1 MKAALLLA
9 LLLAA
14 GAALRGARADIA
26 QGEDTSVAKLASHDG
41 MLLFNGALRAA
52 VPPNATDPR
61 QSARCPC
68 SDAAPRDTSSGKPP
82 FLVSIDCFGQAL
94 YGNCNASFMQ
104 ARVALEVAQP
114 PLLDLLSRPGWAG
127 TLLVPTDAA
136 FDAALAAHPAVMRDP
151 ALLQQ
156 VLKFHMLPPEP
167 RTQGLWTTPFM
178 ATGAKLWTAYDG
190 PAPLQSTRQPLPAGT
205 TAAGGMTG
213 VRLTAPGGSARVV
226 GPSDV
231 GACKAYLT
239 VVDAV
244 LLPWSPAELAA
255 LASVPP
261 TAGSGAPL
269 GAALSSGGGAAT
281 NATDGAAT
289 DGTSGAQCV
298 LQANTVFN
306 ATTLAPGASNRQR
319 SVGECC
325 AACRRTSNCNSFQYC
340 AQKGGCR
347 FPDGSA
353 SLPFGWCQLVHSGE
367 VASGQ
372 GPTWVGWNAT
382 TPVISG
388 YTASAPTAP
397 SPAAG
402 RRLLVA

>member
-1 MKAALLLA
+1 MARPKDSLMALCARGRLRRAKRGGLLH
-9 LLLAA
+9 
-14 GAALRGARADIA
+14 G
-26 QGEDTSVAKLASHDG
+26 
-41 MLLFNGALRAA
+41 
-52 VPPNATDPR
+52 
-61 QSARCPC
+61 
-68 SDAAPRDTSSGKPP
+68 
-82 FLVSIDCFGQAL
+82 
-94 YGNCNASFMQ
+94 CNALPSLCRCGGATSTPSLFT
-104 ARVALEVAQP
+104 
-114 PLLDLLSRPGWAG
+114 AG
-127 TLLVPTDAA
+127 
-136 FDAALAAHPAVMRDP
+136 PACLFR
-151 ALLQQ
+151 
-156 VLKFHMLPPEP
+156 
-167 RTQGLWTTPFM
+167 RGLWTTPFM

-205 TAAGGMTG
+205 TAAGKMTG

-319 SVGECC
+319 SGERGGRGPVWRLAMIRKLRLLCLCCSTVGVCNGML
-325 AACRRTSNCNSFQYC
+325 CRRGVLNHPPCTLT
-340 AQKGGCR
+340 
-347 FPDGSA
+347 PDGCSGRVLCR
-353 SLPFGWCQLVHSGE
+353 LPPHVQLQQLPVLRSEGRLPLPRWFRLAALWL
-367 VASGQ
+367 VPAGAQWRGGQ
-372 GPTWVGWNAT
+372 WTRPHLGGLERNHPRHFRCARWRHICGDFWART
-382 TPVISG
+382 
-388 YTASAPTAP
+388 
-397 SPAAG
+397 
-402 RRLLVA
+402 LCH